1 MALRRAPREDLA
13 IVRSTVLSA
22 LGCLLVAVAAAAQ
35 SATPTT
41 DRPVDELYKTNC
53 LMCHMADGNSAIE
66 QMNFADGKWKH
77 GTSVK
82 ELAAVITNGVPATA
96 MLPFKGRLSEKEI
109 VELAKYVRKFDK
121 KLKPE
126 GQPAKRGGKPAPK
139 SGAKSK

>member
-1 MALRRAPREDLA
+1 M
-13 IVRSTVLSA
+13 RSTALST
-22 LGCLLVAVAAAAQ
+22 LGCLLVAVTAAAQ
-35 SATPTT
+35 SEAPTS
-41 DRPVDELYKTNC
+41 RPVEELYKTNC

-109 VELAKYVRKFDK
+109 VELAKVLAVTRLD
-121 KLKPE
+121 
-126 GQPAKRGGKPAPK
+126 
-139 SGAKSK
+139 